1 MTSSSRCRSKFS
13 GQSCPNQRKPVARI
27 GDYTLG
33 PRKLNPAC
41 RPNAASP
48 HPATVV
54 RHFKKSKEAGV
65 THLLHFDDG
74 DIEKVGLPDDETIQ
88 FLDEVPRVTRCVC
101 ARCVLREQ
109 SGRELPL

>member
-1 MTSSSRCRSKFS
+1 M
-13 GQSCPNQRKPVARI
+13 G
-27 GDYTLG
+27 
-33 PRKLNPAC
+33 
-41 RPNAASP
+41 RPNLFLAGKSDLRLETVYVGRRCSVLVGDADEDGSGYYM
-48 HPATVV
+48 ATVV
-54 RHFKKSKEAGV
+54 KHFKRSREAGV